1 MNRRNIKQR
10 TTMNPFEYGKIVE
23 GKHFCGRT
31 DLIRQVA
38 GHMAS
43 SQNMYISGL
52 RRVGKSSLVNEVVR
66 KTPGYTLLKV
76 DFMGVRSVDTV
87 CRRML
92 TEIAAFEKSRGWL
105 ENILKTFSYL
115 RPVIGVNPITN
126 TPTLSFSMAVE
137 MREESIQ
144 ATMSL
149 IEGLGK
155 KNKLV
160 VFFDEFQDILK
171 MRKDEAYEVLALMR
185 SKIQY
190 HKGTTY
196 IFAGSVRQKM
206 EEIFTH
212 SESPFFKSAIPISV
226 DPLSYEEFAPFIK
239 KKFKEGKREISD
251 ETAKRIFDIADGIT
265 GDVQE
270 VCNALW
276 EVTPESKNV
285 DGTKLGE
292 AVDLIFSRELKAY
305 ADYVNLLTDK
315 QMKCLQAIAR
325 LGGKSVLSAK
335 FVSES
340 GLKLPSTVKRGVDR
354 LLNLNIIFEYQGE
367 YRFVNPFF
375 RAWLLQNS

>member
-1 MNRRNIKQR
+1 
-10 TTMNPFEYGKIVE
+10 MNPFEYGKIVE

-31 DLIRQVA
+31 DLMRQVA

-43 SQNMYISGL
+43 NQNMYISGL

-66 KTPGYTLLKV
+66 KTPGYRLLKV
-76 DFMGVRSVDTV
+76 DFMGVRSVDAV
-87 CRRML
+87 CRKML

-105 ENILKTFSYL
+105 ENILKTFSHL
-115 RPVIGVNPITN
+115 RPVIGVNPLTSL
-126 TPTLSFSMAVE
+126 PTLSFSMAVE

-149 IEGLGK
+149 IESLGK
-155 KNKLV
+155 KGKLV

-190 HKGTTY
+190 QKGISY
-196 IFAGSVRQKM
+196 IFAGSVRLKM

-212 SESPFFKSAIPISV
+212 SDSPFFKSSIPIAV
-226 DPLSYEEFAPFIK
+226 DPISYEEFAPFIK
-239 KKFKEGKREISD
+239 KKFKEGNREIND
-251 ETAKRIFDIADGIT
+251 EAIKKVFDIADGIT
-265 GDVQE
+265 GDVQQ

-276 EVTPESKNV
+276 EVTPESKSV

-292 AVDLIFSRELKAY
+292 AVNLIFSREMKAY

-315 QMKCLQAIAR
+315 QTKCLQAIAR
-325 LGGKSVLSAK
+325 LGGQSVQSAK

-340 GLKLPSTVKRGVDR
+340 GLKLPSTVKKAADR
-354 LLNLNIIFEYQGE
+354 LLSLNIIFEYQE
-367 YRFVNPFF
+367 EFRFVNPFF
-375 RAWLLQNS
+375 RAWLLYSGQ